1 MTVPNSGT
9 YDDKE
14 DKMYNL
20 RLYVIDD
27 TTFSRKTIKDL
38 KKAPGNDFKNKYDL
52 SVINILENP
61 VLAEN
66 DKILATPTVIKHL
79 PGPVR
84 RIVGDLSM
92 KEKVLL
98 GLGLVKKE
106 NK

>member
-1 MTVPNSGT
+1 
-9 YDDKE
+9 
-14 DKMYNL
+14 MYNL

-27 TTFSRKTIKDL
+27 TTFSKKTIKAL
-38 KKAPGNDFKNKYDL
+38 KKTLGNDFKNKYDL

-79 PGPVR
+79 PSPVR
-84 RIVGDLSM
+84 RIIGDLSM
-92 KEKVLL
+92 KGKVLL
-98 GLGLVKKE
+98 VLDLVKKE